1 MLLLI
6 LRSLTWYLRTH
17 LLVLLAVAVST
28 AVIGGS
34 LIVGDSVRASLRQ
47 MTLGRLGGISHVV
60 HGPRFIRED
69 LAAELQIA
77 AQAPSQSLSRLSMP
91 RDLRAAPALI
101 LPGSIERRGADGLLR
116 RAAGVSLNG
125 LRSED
130 WNLLATDSIAAP
142 GTSGIVLG
150 ARTAAELGA
159 QTGDR
164 VTIWAELPSSIPR
177 DSLMG
182 ERETVSAELELTVEG
197 VLSEQAGASRF
208 SLQAAQQLPH
218 TAFLNLRTFQERLKL
233 EPLEA
238 TRRNPTARPGRVNT
252 ILIGQTADT
261 ARAELRNDS
270 TLSVITSDASHR
282 AILQEDLDNTLTLP
296 DVGLAIRSP
305 EGRSYLSVESSS
317 MILEDGLAGAVQRAA
332 KELGMTAESTLVYLA
347 NELHAVNRTD
357 PATRYSM
364 YSIVAGL
371 NFDAPAPLGPM
382 RVSDGTPVAP
392 LSDTEIIL
400 SAWLAEDL
408 QVTVGDQV
416 EARWHEVGSH
426 GDLPERFWRF
436 TVRGILPAEDPLTL
450 DQDLT
455 PFVDG
460 VTNVDSFAD
469 WDQPFPM
476 EMDRITPRDDAWWD
490 AHRAAP
496 KALISLATAEKLWA
510 GRFGRSTSIRVASPG
525 ADLSPER
532 LEILR
537 GRLETAIRT
546 QLQPE
551 RLGLAVRPIRADGL
565 MASTGANNF
574 TWLFIGFSF
583 FLIVSALLLAALM
596 FQLGVRLRVSQVGLM
611 EAVGFTPARAR
622 RALVLEGL
630 VVSLLGSLAGVG
642 LAVIFARLMILGL
655 TTRWVGAIGTRFL
668 FAEIRPLS
676 LAAAAAVTF
685 VLSGVAI
692 WNAVRR
698 TTQRTPKELLAGLAS
713 EHLPERRGRFAGL
726 LSGLFAI
733 CTVVVGI
740 ALPAA
745 IVARLIPAGEA
756 FGGLSWPVVCFF
768 LAGFAWLS
776 AGLLLLQRLLR
787 RRVGDDISGG
797 ELSSLTGLAI
807 ANAARNPHRSLLT
820 TALIAFAA
828 FVIVAV
834 GAGRRNPVS
843 EIPELRSGNGGFS
856 LVAES
861 SLPILFD
868 LNTEA
873 GRQKLEL
880 PESGDGALPRDARVF
895 GFRMR
900 PGEDASCLNLFQTQ
914 LPTLLGARPE
924 FINRGGF
931 RFADTPGQNPW
942 QSLQEPAG
950 TVKVDS
956 MELPAIP
963 VIGDL
968 NTLQFSLKKK
978 IGDVILFPNA
988 TAPTHALKVAGML
1001 DGSIFQGVLVMSE
1014 EHLLTLAPETS
1025 GARWL
1030 LVETARPEDV
1040 ESAAAALETALR
1052 PYGVDVEFVS
1062 RKLADFL
1069 AVQNTYLSTFQL
1081 LGGLGLLVGTLGLAA
1096 VMMRNVVERRREL
1109 ALMRALGFR
1118 GLRILWLV
1126 AAENTALLFWGLVVG
1141 SASALVAMFPHLRS
1155 TGADVPWQ
1163 ELGLTLLA
1171 VAGTGTLA
1179 VILPL
1184 CSALRIT
1191 VREVLT
1197 TE

>member
-1 MLLLI
+1 MLPLI
-6 LRSLTWYLRTH
+6 LRSLFWYVRTH

-47 MTLGRLGGISHVV
+47 MTLGRLGGISHVL
-60 HGPRFIRED
+60 HSPRFVRED
-69 LAAELQIA
+69 LAAELQVA
-77 AQAPSQSLSRLSMP
+77 AGVADAQDTTAAAGQLT
-91 RDLRAAPALI
+91 AAPALI
-101 LPGSIERRGADGLLR
+101 LPGSVELRGADGLLR

-125 LRSED
+125 IRSED
-130 WNLLATDSIAAP
+130 WQLLAVENVSAP
-142 GTSGIVLG
+142 GSSGIVLG

-159 QTGDR
+159 NIGDR

-182 ERETVSAELELTVEG
+182 ERETVSAELELVVEG
-197 VLSEQAGASRF
+197 ILSEQAGASRF

-218 TAFLNLRTFQERLKL
+218 TVFLNLRTFQERLKL

-238 TRRNPTARPGRVNT
+238 TRRNPTARPGRINT
-252 ILIGQTADT
+252 ILIGQPENSTRPALADRPT
-261 ARAELRNDS
+261 AEL
-270 TLSVITSDASHR
+270 IESDGNA
-282 AILQEDLDNTLTLP
+282 AKLLQQKLANTLTLA

-332 KELGMTAESTLVYLA
+332 KELGMAAEPTLVYLA

-357 PATRYSM
+357 PASRYSM
-364 YSIVAGL
+364 YSIMAGI
-371 NFDAPAPLGPM
+371 NFNAPAPLGPT
-382 RVSDGTPVAP
+382 RLADGSSIAEPADNEV
-392 LSDTEIIL
+392 IL

-408 QVTVGDQV
+408 RVAVGDQV

-426 GDLPERFWRF
+426 GDLPERHWRF
-436 TVRGILPAEDPLTL
+436 TVRGILPADDPLTL
-450 DQDLT
+450 DRDLT

-476 EMDRITPRDDAWWD
+476 EMDRITPRDDSWWD

-496 KALISLATAEKLWA
+496 KAFISLAAAEKFWA

-525 ADLSPER
+525 AALPPER

-537 GRLETAIRT
+537 GRLETAIRS

-551 RLGLAVRPIRADGL
+551 RLGLAVRPIRAEGL
-565 MASTGANNF
+565 LASTGANNF

-596 FQLGVRLRVSQVGLM
+596 FQLGVRLRVAQVGLM

-622 RALVLEGL
+622 RVLVLEGL
-630 VVSLLGSLAGVG
+630 LVSFLGTVAGAG
-642 LAVIFARLMILGL
+642 LAVMFAKLMILGL

-668 FAEIRPLS
+668 FAEIRPTS
-676 LAAAAAVTF
+676 LAAAVAVTL
-685 VLSGVAI
+685 VLSGLAI
-692 WNAVRR
+692 HNAVRR
-698 TTQRTPKELLAGLAS
+698 TTQRSPRELLAGLAS
-713 EHLPERRGRFAGL
+713 EHLPARRGRFKGL
-726 LSGLFAI
+726 LSGLFA
-733 CTVVVGI
+733 TVAVMAGI

-776 AGLLLLQRLLR
+776 AGLLLLQRLLQR
-787 RRVGDDISGG
+787 RAGDDVTG
-797 ELSSLTGLAI
+797 ELTSLTGLAL

-820 TALIAFAA
+820 TALIAFAT

-843 EIPELRSGNGGFS
+843 EIPDMRSGNGGFS

-868 LNTEA
+868 LNTTD

-880 PESGDGALPRDARVF
+880 PETGPGALPQNTRVF

-900 PGEDASCLNLFQTQ
+900 PGEDASCLNLFQTR
-914 LPTLLGARPE
+914 LPTLLGAKPE

-942 QSLQEPAG
+942 LLLQESSAKH
-950 TVKVDS
+950 VADS
-956 MELPAIP
+956 AELPVIP

-978 IGDVILFPNA
+978 IGDVILFPDD

-1014 EHLLTLAPETS
+1014 EHLLQLAPETS
-1025 GARWL
+1025 GSRWL
-1030 LVETARPEDV
+1030 LVETERLEDA
-1040 ESAAAALETALR
+1040 EPAAAALETALR
-1052 PYGVDVEFVS
+1052 PSGVDVEYVS
-1062 RKLADFL
+1062 RRLADFL

-1081 LGGLGLLVGTLGLAA
+1081 LGGLGLLVGTFGLAA

-1118 GLRILWLV
+1118 ALRILWLV
-1126 AAENTALLFWGLVVG
+1126 LAENTALLFWGLAVG

-1155 TGADVPWQ
+1155 TGADVPWR

-1171 VAGTGTLA
+1171 VAGTGTVA

-1184 CSALRIT
+1184 WSALRIT

-1197 TE
+1197 GE

>member
-1 MLLLI
+1 MFPLI
-6 LRSLTWYLRTH
+6 LRSLFWYLRTH

-47 MTLGRLGGISHVV
+47 MTLGRLGGISHVL
-60 HGPRFIRED
+60 HGPRFIREELASE
-69 LAAELQIA
+69 LAAELSDKQ
-77 AQAPSQSLSRLSMP
+77 
-91 RDLRAAPALI
+91 RAAPALI
-101 LPGSIERRGADGLLR
+101 LPGSVEFRGADGLLR

-125 LRSED
+125 IRSED
-130 WNLLATDSIAAP
+130 WNLFAVDGLAAP
-142 GTSGIVLG
+142 GPSGIVLG
-150 ARTAAELGA
+150 ARTAEELGVRA
-159 QTGDR
+159 GDR

-182 ERETVSAELELTVEG
+182 EREVVSAELELTVEA
-197 VLSEQAGASRF
+197 VLSERSGASRF

-252 ILIGQTADT
+252 ILFGQPADT
-261 ARAELRNDS
+261 ARTVSASQSTARLIVSDS
-270 TLSVITSDASHR
+270 DTAGQLQGVLSA
-282 AILQEDLDNTLTLP
+282 ALTLP
-296 DVGLAIRSP
+296 DVGLVIRSP

-317 MILEDGLAGAVQRAA
+317 MILEDGLAAAVQRAA
-332 KELGMTAESTLVYLA
+332 KDLGMAAEPTLVYLA
-347 NELHAVNRTD
+347 NELWAVNRTE
-357 PATRYSM
+357 PATRCSM

-371 NFDAPAPLGPM
+371 NFNTPEPLGPILTA
-382 RVSDGTPVAP
+382 DGAPVAP

-400 SAWLAEDL
+400 SAWLADDL
-408 QVTVGDQV
+408 QAAVGDQV
-416 EARWHEVGSH
+416 EARWHDVGSH
-426 GDLPERFWRF
+426 GDLPERFRRF
-436 TVRGILPAEDPLTL
+436 TVRGILPTDDPLTI

-460 VTNVDSFAD
+460 VTNVESFAD

-490 AHRAAP
+490 AHRATP
-496 KALISLATAEKLWA
+496 KAFISLAAAESFWA
-510 GRFGRSTSIRVASPG
+510 GRFGRSTSIRVVSPG
-525 ADLSPER
+525 AALSAER
-532 LEILR
+532 LELLR
-537 GRLETAIRT
+537 GRLEAAIRS

-551 RLGLAVRPIRADGL
+551 RLGLAIRPIRAEGL

-596 FQLGVRLRVSQVGLM
+596 FQLGVRLRVSQVGLL
-611 EAVGFTPARAR
+611 EAVGFTPSRAR
-622 RALVLEGL
+622 RVLVLEGL
-630 VVSLLGSLAGVG
+630 VVSLLGSLAGAG

-668 FAEIRPLS
+668 FAEIRPAS
-676 LAAAAAVTF
+676 LAAAAVVTF
-685 VLSGVAI
+685 VLSGLAI
-692 WNAVRR
+692 YDAVRR
-698 TTQRTPKELLAGLAS
+698 TTRRTPKELLAGLAS

-726 LSGLFAI
+726 LSGLFAG
-733 CTVVVGI
+733 CTVVAGI

-745 IVARLIPAGEA
+745 IMARLIPAGEA

-787 RRVGDDISGG
+787 RRAGDDVAGG

-820 TALIAFAA
+820 TALIAFAT

-843 EIPELRSGNGGFS
+843 EVPDLSSGNGGFS
-856 LVAES
+856 LVAEA

-868 LNTEA
+868 LNTKA
-873 GRQKLEL
+873 GRQKLEI
-880 PESGDGALPRDARVF
+880 PESGPGALPQNTRVF
-895 GFRMR
+895 SFRVR
-900 PGEDASCLNLFQTQ
+900 PGEDASCLNLFQTR

-931 RFADTPGQNPW
+931 RFADTPGENPW
-942 QSLQEPAG
+942 RFLQEPAG
-950 TVKVDS
+950 TYMVGSV
-956 MELPAIP
+956 ELPVIP

-978 IGDVILFPNA
+978 IGDVILFPDA
-988 TAPTHALKVAGML
+988 TAPSHALRVAGML

-1014 EHLLTLAPETS
+1014 EHLLELAPETS

-1030 LVETARPEDV
+1030 LVETARLDDAEP
-1040 ESAAAALETALR
+1040 AAAALETALR
-1052 PYGVDVEFVS
+1052 PYGVDVESVS
-1062 RKLADFL
+1062 RRLADFL

-1118 GLRILWLV
+1118 TARILWLV
-1126 AAENTALLFWGLVVG
+1126 SAENTALLFWGLVLG

-1155 TGADVPWQ
+1155 TGADVPWR

-1184 CSALRIT
+1184 WSALRIT
-1191 VREVLT
+1191 VRDVLT
-1197 TE
+1197 GE

>member
-1 MLLLI
+1 MLPLI
-6 LRSLTWYLRTH
+6 LRSLIWYLRTH
-17 LLVLLAVAVST
+17 LLVFLAVAVST

-69 LAAELQIA
+69 LAAD
-77 AQAPSQSLSRLSMP
+77 LSGALK
-91 RDLRAAPALI
+91 AAPALI
-101 LPGSIERRGADGLLR
+101 LPGSMEFRSADGLLR

-125 LRSED
+125 VRRED
-130 WNLLATDSIAAP
+130 WDLFAVDSMAAP

-159 QTGDR
+159 QVGDR

-197 VLSEQAGASRF
+197 VLSENAGASRF

-252 ILIGQTADT
+252 LLFGQPADTPGTASQSTPQLIGSGSVAARQLQRSLSTA
-261 ARAELRNDS
+261 
-270 TLSVITSDASHR
+270 
-282 AILQEDLDNTLTLP
+282 LTLP
-296 DVGLAIRSP
+296 DVGLTIRSP
-305 EGRSYLSVESSS
+305 AGRSYLSVESSS
-317 MILEDGLAGAVQRAA
+317 MILEDGLSAAVQRAA
-332 KELGMTAESTLVYLA
+332 KELGMAAEPTLVYLA
-347 NELHAVNRTD
+347 NELNAVNRTD

-371 NFDAPAPLGPM
+371 NLNAPAPLGPG
-382 RVSDGTPVAP
+382 RLADGSPVAP
-392 LSDTEIIL
+392 LSDTEIIV

-408 QVTVGDQV
+408 QVAVGDQV

-436 TVRGILPAEDPLTL
+436 TVRGILSPDDPLTV

-476 EMDRITPRDDAWWD
+476 QMERITSRDDAWWD
-490 AHRAAP
+490 AHKATP
-496 KALISLATAEKLWA
+496 KAFISLAVAEKLWA

-525 ADLSPER
+525 AVLPPER

-537 GRLETAIRT
+537 ERLENAIQA

-551 RLGLAVRPIRADGL
+551 RLGLAVRAIRAEGL
-565 MASTGANNF
+565 LASTGANNF

-611 EAVGFTPARAR
+611 EAVGFPPERAR
-622 RALVLEGL
+622 RVLVLEGL
-630 VVSLLGSLAGVG
+630 VVSLLGSVAGAG
-642 LAVIFARLMILGL
+642 LAVVFARLMILGL

-668 FAEIRPLS
+668 FAEIRPGS
-676 LAAAAAVTF
+676 LIAAVAVTF
-685 VLSGVAI
+685 VLSGLAI
-692 WNAVRR
+692 HNAVRR

-713 EHLPERRGRFAGL
+713 DHLPDRRGRFSGL
-726 LSGLFAI
+726 LSGLSAVVA
-733 CTVVVGI
+733 VVVGI

-776 AGLLLLQRLLR
+776 AGLLVLQRLLR
-787 RRVGDDISGG
+787 RRAGDDVSGG
-797 ELSSLTGLAI
+797 ELLSLTGLAI

-843 EIPELRSGNGGFS
+843 EIPDLRSGNGGFS
-856 LVAES
+856 LIAES

-868 LNTEA
+868 LNTPA

-880 PESGDGALPRDARVF
+880 PETGPGSLPQNTRVF
-895 GFRMR
+895 SFRMR

-931 RFADTPGQNPW
+931 RFADTPGDNPW
-942 QSLQEPAG
+942 RLLQAPADS
-950 TVKVDS
+950 VKVGDA
-956 MELPAIP
+956 ELPAIP

-978 IGDVILFPNA
+978 MGDVILFPDA
-988 TAPTHALKVAGML
+988 TAPTHVLRVAGML
-1001 DGSIFQGVLVMSE
+1001 DSSIFQGVLVMSE
-1014 EHLLTLAPETS
+1014 EHLLRLAPETS

-1030 LVETARPEDV
+1030 LLETARPEEAD
-1040 ESAAAALETALR
+1040 AASAALETALR
-1052 PYGVDVEFVS
+1052 PLGVDVELVS
-1062 RKLADFL
+1062 RRLADFL

-1118 GLRILWLV
+1118 WLRILWLV

-1141 SASALVAMFPHLRS
+1141 SLSALVAMFPHLRS

-1163 ELGLTLLA
+1163 ELGWTLLA

-1179 VILPL
+1179 VLLPL
-1184 CSALRIT
+1184 WSALRIT
-1191 VREVLT
+1191 VRDVLT
-1197 TE
+1197 GE

>member
-1 MLLLI
+1 MLPLI
-6 LRSLTWYLRTH
+6 LRSLFWYLRTH
-17 LLVLLAVAVST
+17 LLVMLAVAVST

-47 MTLGRLGGISHVV
+47 MTLGRLGGIAYVLHS
-60 HGPRFIRED
+60 PRFVREE
-69 LAAELQIA
+69 LAAELQSN
-77 AQAPSQSLSRLSMP
+77 APGE
-91 RDLRAAPALI
+91 LRTAPALI
-101 LPGSIERRGADGLLR
+101 LPGSVELRGVDGLLR
-116 RAAGVSLNG
+116 RATGVSLNA

-130 WNLLATDSIAAP
+130 WSLLAVDQVAAP
-142 GTSGIVLG
+142 GNSGIVLG
-150 ARTAAELGA
+150 ARTAAELNA
-159 QTGDR
+159 NVGDR

-197 VLSEQAGASRF
+197 ILSEQTGASRF

-218 TAFLNLRTFQERLKL
+218 TAFLTLRTFQERLKL

-238 TRRNPTARPGRVNT
+238 TRRNPTARPGRINT
-252 ILIGQTADT
+252 ILIGQPEAAARTSLAGHSSAQLIESDISTAQQLQQML
-261 ARAELRNDS
+261 AK
-270 TLSVITSDASHR
+270 TLNLS
-282 AILQEDLDNTLTLP
+282 
-296 DVGLAIRSP
+296 DVGLSIRSP

-317 MILEDGLAGAVQRAA
+317 MILEDGLAGSVQRAA
-332 KELGMTAESTLVYLA
+332 QEIGMAAEPTLVYLA
-347 NELHAVNRTD
+347 NELWAVNRTD

-364 YSIVAGL
+364 YSIVAGIDF
-371 NFDAPAPLGPM
+371 NSPAPLGPIKLA
-382 RVSDGTPVAP
+382 DGTAAP
-392 LSDTEIIL
+392 QLTDHEIVL

-408 QVTVGDQV
+408 QVAVGDQV

-426 GDLPERFWRF
+426 GDLPEQRRRF
-436 TVRGILPAEDPLTL
+436 TVRGILPADDPLTL
-450 DQDLT
+450 DRDLT

-476 EMDRITPRDDAWWD
+476 EMNRITPRDDAWWE

-496 KALISLATAEKLWA
+496 KALISLEAAEQLWA
-510 GRFGRSTSIRVASPG
+510 GRFGRSTSVRVASPG
-525 ADLSPER
+525 AELPPER
-532 LEILR
+532 LAILS
-537 GRLETAIRT
+537 GRLETEIRN

-551 RLGLAVRPIRADGL
+551 RLGLAIRPIRAEGL
-565 MASTGANNF
+565 LASTGANNF

-622 RALVLEGL
+622 RVLVLEGL
-630 VVSLLGSLAGVG
+630 VVSLLGSLAGAG
-642 LAVIFARLMILGL
+642 LAVLFARLMIFGL

-668 FAEIRPLS
+668 FAEIRPAS
-676 LAAAAAVTF
+676 LAAAVAVTF
-685 VLSGVAI
+685 ALSGLAVY
-692 WNAVRR
+692 NAVRR

-726 LSGLFAI
+726 LSGLFAGV
-733 CTVVVGI
+733 TVVTGI

-745 IVARLIPAGEA
+745 IIARVIPAGEA

-787 RRVGDDISGG
+787 RRAGDDVSGT
-797 ELSSLTGLAI
+797 ELTSLTGLAV

-834 GAGRRNPVS
+834 AAGRRNPVS
-843 EIPELRSGNGGFS
+843 EIPDMRSGNGGFS
-856 LVAES
+856 LLAES

-868 LNTEA
+868 LNSAA

-880 PESGDGALPRDARVF
+880 PENGSGALPPNTRVF

-931 RFADTPGQNPW
+931 RFADTPGENPW
-942 QSLQEPAG
+942 LLLQEPATSP
-950 TVKVDS
+950 TVAGK
-956 MELPAIP
+956 ELPVVP

-978 IGDVILFPNA
+978 IGDVIPFPDSS
-988 TAPTHALKVAGML
+988 APTHALKVVGML

-1014 EHLLTLAPETS
+1014 AHLLKLAPETS

-1030 LVETARPEDV
+1030 LVETERPE
-1040 ESAAAALETALR
+1040 EAEPAAAALETALR
-1052 PYGVDVEFVS
+1052 PYGVDVESVS
-1062 RKLADFL
+1062 RRLADFL

-1081 LGGLGLLVGTLGLAA
+1081 LGGLGLLVGTLGLTT

-1109 ALMRALGFR
+1109 ALLRALGFR
-1118 GLRILWLV
+1118 ALRIVWLV
-1126 AAENTALLFWGLVVG
+1126 TAENTALLFWGLAVG
-1141 SASALVAMFPHLRS
+1141 TVSALVAMFPHLRS

-1171 VAGTGTLA
+1171 VALTGTLA
-1179 VILPL
+1179 VILPMW
-1184 CSALRIT
+1184 SALRIT

-1197 TE
+1197 GE